1 VLDGGR
7 TLTREQASWPAQGEA
22 DMSKLLGV
30 FLPVALLLSWAGTL
44 NRVSEL
50 EPGAYRYDPGSHALI
65 RTRAGALAGEAASA
79 ALSQEVIGS
88 AHAVLVTTFDRAAL
102 DAEGARGYRHAFFEA
117 GIMAER
123 VYLEAESRGLGACS
137 VGAFYDDDAARL
149 LGISPDREW
158 VAHFQ
163 VLGHP

>member
-1 VLDGGR
+1 
-7 TLTREQASWPAQGEA
+7 
-22 DMSKLLGV
+22 MSKLLGV